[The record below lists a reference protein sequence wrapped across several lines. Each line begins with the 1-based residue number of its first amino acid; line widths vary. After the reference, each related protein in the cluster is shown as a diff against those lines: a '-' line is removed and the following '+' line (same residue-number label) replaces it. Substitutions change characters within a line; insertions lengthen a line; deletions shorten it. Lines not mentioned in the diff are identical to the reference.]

1 MSNRLS
7 PSAKAP
13 ERFLGRV
20 EYYRKYR
27 PGYPEGLLEW
37 LRDLSALKPSLR
49 VADIGSGTGLLA
61 ELFLRHGYPVVG
73 VEPNPEM
80 RRTAESHL
88 KRYLRFRSIDG
99 RAEATT
105 LGSRSVDLIVAGQA
119 FHWFPIDRAREEFQ
133 RISEPPA
140 FAVLVWNQRKTE
152 STGFLRDYEE
162 LLLRH
167 GTDYARV
174 RHQNIGQP
182 QLQAFFGPQAFHS
195 KILANSQV
203 FDREGLIGRTLSC
216 SFVPLPGQPGHQSL
230 MRALERIFEEWQ
242 VEGRVAFEYDT
253 LVHAGRLHPNPR

>member
-1 MSNRLS
+1 MSV
-7 PSAKAP
+7 PAKAP

-37 LRDLSALKPSLR
+37 LRELSALRPSYR

-61 ELFLRHGYPVVG
+61 ERFLRHGYPVAG

-80 RRTAESHL
+80 RQTAEARL
-88 KRYLRFRSIDG
+88 ERYSRFRSIEG

-105 LGSRSVDLIVAGQA
+105 LDSRSMDLIVAGQS
-119 FHWFPIDRAREEFQ
+119 FHWFQIDRAREEFR
-133 RISEPPA
+133 RISDPSA

-152 STGFLRDYEE
+152 KTGFLRDYEE

-174 RHQNIGQP
+174 RHQNIGED
-182 QLQAFFGPQAFHS
+182 QLQTFFGPQAFHR

-216 SFVPLPGQPGHQSL
+216 SFVPLPGHPGHLSL
-230 MRALERIFEEWQ
+230 MRALDRIFEEWQ
-242 VEGRVAFEYDT
+242 VEGRVTFEYDT
-253 LVHAGRLHPNPR
+253 LVYAGRLHPPQP

>member
-1 MSNRLS
+1 MSS
-7 PSAKAP
+7 PAKAP

-20 EYYRKYR
+20 GYYRKYR
-27 PGYPEGLLEW
+27 PGYPEGLVEW
-37 LRDLSALKPSLR
+37 LRELSALKPAHR

-80 RRTAESHL
+80 RQTAESHL
-88 KRYLRFRSIDG
+88 KQYAHFRSIDG
-99 RAEATT
+99 RAEDTT
-105 LGSRSVDLIVAGQA
+105 LASRSVDLIVAGQS

-133 RISEPPA
+133 RISDPSA
-140 FAVLVWNQRKTE
+140 FTVLVWNQRKTE
-152 STGFLRDYEE
+152 STGFLRAYEE

-174 RHQNIGQP
+174 RHQNIGQD
-182 QLQAFFGPQAFHS
+182 QLQSFFGPQAFHK

-216 SFVPLPGQPGHQSL
+216 SFVPLAGHPGHLSM
-230 MRALERIFEEWQ
+230 MRALDRIFEEWQ
-242 VEGRVAFEYDT
+242 VEGRVTFQYDT
-253 LVHAGRLHPNPR
+253 LVYAGRLHPPRV

>member
-1 MSNRLS
+1 MSPPLS
-7 PSAKAP
+7 SPAKAP

-27 PGYPEGLLEW
+27 PGYPEGLVEW
-37 LRDLSALKPSLR
+37 LRALSALKPSHH

-80 RRTAESHL
+80 RRTAEAHL
-88 KRYLRFRSIDG
+88 KGYPRFRSIDG

-105 LGSRSVDLIVAGQA
+105 LGGRSVDLIAAGQS
-119 FHWFPIDRAREEFQ
+119 FHWFRIDRAREEFH
-133 RISEPPA
+133 RISKPPA

-152 STGFLRDYEE
+152 STGFLRAYEE

-174 RHQNIGQP
+174 RHQNIGQAE
-182 QLQAFFGPQAFHS
+182 LQSFFGPQAFH
-195 KILANSQV
+195 KKLLANSQI

-216 SFVPLPGQPGHQSL
+216 SFVPLPGQPGHL
-230 MRALERIFEEWQ
+230 PLLRALDRIFEEWQ
-242 VEGRVAFEYDT
+242 VEGRVTFEYET
-253 LVHAGRLHPNPR
+253 LVYAGRLHPPRP

>member
-1 MSNRLS
+1 MSS
-7 PSAKAP
+7 PAKAP

-27 PGYPEGLLEW
+27 PGYPEGLVEW
-37 LRDLSALKPSLR
+37 LRELSALKSAHR

-80 RRTAESHL
+80 RQTAEAHL
-88 KRYLRFRSIDG
+88 ERYPRFRSIDG

-105 LGSRSVDLIVAGQA
+105 LANRSVDLIVAGQS
-119 FHWFPIDRAREEFQ
+119 FHWFRIDRAREEFR
-133 RISEPPA
+133 RISNPPA
-140 FAVLVWNQRKTE
+140 FTVLVWNQRRTQ

-174 RHQNIGQP
+174 RHQNIGQDE
-182 QLQAFFGPQAFHS
+182 LQAFYGSQSFRRT
-195 KILANSQV
+195 ILANSQV

-216 SFVPLPGQPGHQSL
+216 SFVPLAGHPGHRPL
-230 MRALERIFEEWQ
+230 MRALDRIFEEWQ
-242 VEGRVAFEYDT
+242 VEGRIVFQYDT
-253 LVHAGRLHPNPR
+253 LVYAGRLHPPQT

>member
-1 MSNRLS
+1 MSS
-7 PSAKAP
+7 PAKAP

-27 PGYPEGLLEW
+27 PGYPGGLLEW
-37 LRDLSALKPSLR
+37 LRELSALKPAHR

-61 ELFLRHGYPVVG
+61 ELFLRQGYPVVG

-80 RRTAESHL
+80 RQTAEAQLGS
-88 KRYLRFRSIDG
+88 YPGFRSIDG

-105 LGSRSVDLIVAGQA
+105 LDSRSVDLIVAGQA
-119 FHWFPIDRAREEFQ
+119 FHWFQIDRARKELR
-133 RISEPPA
+133 RIANPSA
-140 FAVLVWNQRKTE
+140 LAVLVWNQRKTE
-152 STGFLRDYEE
+152 STEFLRGYEE

-174 RHQNIGQP
+174 RHQNIGED
-182 QLQAFFGPQAFHS
+182 QLQAFFDPQSFHR

-216 SFVPLPGQPGHQSL
+216 SFVPLPGHPGHQSL
-230 MRALERIFEEWQ
+230 MRALDRIFEKWQ
-242 VEGRVAFEYDT
+242 VEGRVTFEYDT
-253 LVHAGRLHPNPR
+253 LVYAGRLHPPQP